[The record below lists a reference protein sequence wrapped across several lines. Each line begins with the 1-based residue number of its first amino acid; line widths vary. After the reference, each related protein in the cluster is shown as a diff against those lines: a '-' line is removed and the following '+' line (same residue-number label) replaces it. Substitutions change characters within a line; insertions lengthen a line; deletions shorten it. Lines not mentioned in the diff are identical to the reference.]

1 MNMKKFFRIAAVSAA
16 LLCSALISCGAQSFW
31 IGPKADFSASWIS
44 HTVLNPGDK
53 VLPHNGFQAGLMAS
67 YDFGED
73 MMVQAEL
80 LYATKGH
87 SDRNTL
93 TDLKYSRNIGYLE
106 LPLFF
111 GYKLDDEKFH
121 IMIGP
126 ELAWMLHCTTKE
138 QYLEGTQIK
147 DGPEIDA
154 KGDCNP
160 FNIDFVLQFAYYFI
174 PNLGIDLKLDVAL
187 NRTFRP
193 EFAYKE
199 KVPDNGHNMGASIG
213 LVYRFEL

>member
-16 LLCSALISCGAQSFW
+16 LLCSAFITCGAQSLW
-31 IGPKADFSASWIS
+31 IGPKADFAGSWIT

-80 LYATKGH
+80 LYATRGH
-87 SDRNTL
+87 SDRNTI

-106 LPLFF
+106 IPLFF
-111 GYKLDDEKFH
+111 GYKLDEEKFH

-126 ELAWMLHCTTKE
+126 ELAWALHCTTKE
-138 QYLEGTQIK
+138 QVFVGDKMQELKNDKSI
-147 DGPEIDA
+147 A
-154 KGDCNP
+154 DCNP
-160 FNIDFVLQFAYYFI
+160 FNISLALQFAYYFI
-174 PNLGIDLKLDVAL
+174 PNLGVDLKLDFGL
-187 NRTFRP
+187 NRTFNK
-193 EFAYKE
+193 EFAYKD
-199 KVPDNGHNMGASIG
+199 KVPDNGHNLGVCLG